1 MKVIEN
7 IILVGTGNVATHLSK
22 ALLKAGIRISG
33 VCSRDFE
40 NAHVFAKNIGSQALE
55 NINECSKGEIDL
67 VLVCVKD
74 DALTE
79 VIKKIDIDLPVA
91 YTSGSV
97 EIETLPIRKKLGV
110 FYPLQTFS
118 KGKPIDFS
126 SIPIL
131 LESANA
137 EFSKSLFE
145 LASKISNTV
154 RYADSKDRF
163 QLHIAAVMVNN
174 FTNHLFDLAQIQA
187 KENNLDFE
195 LLHPLILE
203 TVDKLKQLN
212 PSEAQTGPA
221 KRGDTAVIEKQLN
234 SLQGR
239 TKEIYKLL
247 SESIMEKHKQE
258 K

>member
-7 IILVGTGNVATHLSK
+7 IVLVGTGNVATHLSK
-22 ALLKAGIRISG
+22 AILNAGIRISG
-33 VCSRDFE
+33 VWSRDYE
-40 NAHVFAKNIGSQALE
+40 NAHSFAENISSRAFK
-55 NINECSKGEIDL
+55 NINEASKGKTDL
-67 VLVCVKD
+67 VLICVKD
-74 DALTE
+74 DALRE
-79 VIKKIDIDLPVA
+79 VLQKIDSDLPVA

-97 EIETLPIRKKLGV
+97 GLELLPKRDMLGV

-118 KGKPIDFS
+118 KDKLVEFS

-131 LESANA
+131 LESSSTD
-137 EFSKSLFE
+137 FSEALFE
-145 LASKISNTV
+145 LATKISNTV
-154 RYADSKDRF
+154 EYADSQDRF

-174 FTNHLFDLAQIQA
+174 FTNHLVDLAQTHA
-187 KENNLDFE
+187 HKHHLDFE
-195 LLHPLILE
+195 LLHPLLFE
-203 TVDKLKQLN
+203 TVDKLKQLK

-221 KRGDTAVIEKQLN
+221 KRGDTDVIEKQMN